1 LKFSPKHP
9 FFSVIV
15 ICYNSEDTI
24 ENCIDSILSQSY
36 KSFDIICV
44 NDGSTD
50 DTLKLLE
57 KISKSDNRV
66 RILSQK
72 NNGRGSARNL
82 GIENTKSPFISF
94 VDSDDHVDKDFLLHA
109 YETIQVNK
117 TDLIIYDIKYQ
128 NELLSASKNKII
140 NERGYIEEKVF
151 CFYRSQSV
159 ISCILGRNLFLD
171 NEIYF
176 PLNKSFEDFFVL
188 YKLIKRSENPLI
200 SQNRF
205 YNYTPTNYSVTNN
218 LCDEDLS
225 NIIDSFYDFNNFVK
239 FYKLDKNIFTE
250 RFNNVFKFIISKF
263 VFNKQFDKINAEKII
278 QTYVSLS
285 NIFSI
290 SNEYLYYN
298 LYLILRYNKSA
309 LEFIKSKNLLN
320 SVIITFFNSII
331 SENKK
336 VIFSVID
343 FLIKKNITNVS
354 IIGIGNALLE
364 SVQSLKQNNIS
375 VNSIYTDLYLNQPLG
390 DIPLYSLNELNK
402 LTTSYVVV
410 GSYISAEKY
419 TKMIIKYCR
428 PETKVLNFYNV
439 LEN

>member
-1 LKFSPKHP
+1 MKFSPKHP

-15 ICYNSEDTI
+15 ICYNSEVTI
-24 ENCIDSILSQSY
+24 ENCINSILSQSY

-50 DTLKLLE
+50 NTLKLLE
-57 KISKSDNRV
+57 KFSKNDNRV

-82 GIENTKSPFISF
+82 GIENSKSPFISF
-94 VDSDDHVDKDFLLHA
+94 VDSDDHVDEDFLLHA
-109 YETIQVNK
+109 YDTIQVNK

-128 NELLSASKNKII
+128 NELLSESKNKII
-140 NERGYIEEKVF
+140 NKRGYIEEKVF

-159 ISCILGRNLFLD
+159 ISCIFGRNLFLD

-176 PLNKSFEDFFVL
+176 PLSKSFEDFFVL

-250 RFNNVFKFIISKF
+250 RFNNVFKFIISKL
-263 VFNKQFDKINAEKII
+263 VRNKQFDKINAEKII
-278 QTYVSLS
+278 QKYVTLS
-285 NIFSI
+285 NKFSI

-298 LYLILRYNKSA
+298 IYLILRYNKSA
-309 LEFIKSKNLLN
+309 LDFIKSKNLLN

-402 LTTSYVVV
+402 LTSSYVVV

>member
-1 LKFSPKHP
+1 MKFSPKHP

-24 ENCIDSILSQSY
+24 ENCINSILSQSY

-44 NDGSTD
+44 NDGSND
-50 DTLKLLE
+50 NTLKLLE
-57 KISKSDNRV
+57 KFSKSDNRV

-82 GIENTKSPFISF
+82 GIENSKSPFISF
-94 VDSDDHVDKDFLLHA
+94 VDSDDHVDEDFLLHA
-109 YETIQVNK
+109 YNTIQLNK

-128 NELLSASKNKII
+128 NDLLSASKNKII

-159 ISCILGRNLFLD
+159 ISCIFGRNLFLD

-176 PLNKSFEDFFVL
+176 PLSKSFEDFFVL

-250 RFNNVFKFIISKF
+250 RFNNVFKFIISKL
-263 VFNKQFDKINAEKII
+263 VRNKQFDKINAEKII
-278 QTYVSLS
+278 QKYVTLS
-285 NIFSI
+285 NKFSI

-298 LYLILRYNKSA
+298 IYLILRYNKSA
-309 LEFIKSKNLLN
+309 LDFIKSKNLLN
-320 SVIITFFNSII
+320 SVIITFYNSII

-402 LTTSYVVV
+402 LTSSYVVV

>member
-1 LKFSPKHP
+1 
-9 FFSVIV
+9 
-15 ICYNSEDTI
+15 
-24 ENCIDSILSQSY
+24 
-36 KSFDIICV
+36 
-44 NDGSTD
+44 
-50 DTLKLLE
+50 LLE
-57 KISKSDNRV
+57 KFSKSDNRV

-82 GIENTKSPFISF
+82 GIENSKSPFISF
-94 VDSDDHVDKDFLLHA
+94 VDSDDHVDEDFLLHA
-109 YETIQVNK
+109 YNTIQLNK

-128 NELLSASKNKII
+128 NDLLSASKNKII

-159 ISCILGRNLFLD
+159 ISCIFGRNLFLD

-176 PLNKSFEDFFVL
+176 PLSKSFEDFFVL

-250 RFNNVFKFIISKF
+250 RFNNVFKFIISKL
-263 VFNKQFDKINAEKII
+263 VRNKQFDKINAEKII
-278 QTYVSLS
+278 QKYVTLS
-285 NIFSI
+285 NKFSI

-298 LYLILRYNKSA
+298 IYLILRYNKSA
-309 LEFIKSKNLLN
+309 LDFIKSKNLLN
-320 SVIITFFNSII
+320 SVIITFYNSII

-402 LTTSYVVV
+402 LTSSYVVV

>member
-1 LKFSPKHP
+1 MKFSPKHP

-24 ENCIDSILSQSY
+24 ENCINSILSQSY

-44 NDGSTD
+44 NDGSND
-50 DTLKLLE
+50 NTLKLLE
-57 KISKSDNRV
+57 KFSKSDNRV

-82 GIENTKSPFISF
+82 GIENSKSPFISF
-94 VDSDDHVDKDFLLHA
+94 VDSDDHVDEDFLLHA
-109 YETIQVNK
+109 YDTIQVNK

-128 NELLSASKNKII
+128 NELLSESKNKII
-140 NERGYIEEKVF
+140 NKRGYIEEKVF

-159 ISCILGRNLFLD
+159 ISCIFGRNLFLD

-176 PLNKSFEDFFVL
+176 PLSKSFEDFFVL

-250 RFNNVFKFIISKF
+250 RFNNVFKFIISKL
-263 VFNKQFDKINAEKII
+263 VRNKQFDKINAEKII
-278 QTYVSLS
+278 QKYVTLS
-285 NIFSI
+285 NKFSI

-298 LYLILRYNKSA
+298 IYLILRYNKSA
-309 LEFIKSKNLLN
+309 LDFIKSKNLLN

-402 LTTSYVVV
+402 LTSSYVVV

>member
-15 ICYNSEDTI
+15 ICYNSEVTI
-24 ENCIDSILSQSY
+24 ENCINSILSQSY

-50 DTLKLLE
+50 NTLKLLE
-57 KISKSDNRV
+57 KFSKNDNRV

-82 GIENTKSPFISF
+82 GIENSKSPFISF
-94 VDSDDHVDKDFLLHA
+94 VDSDDHVDEDFLLHA
-109 YETIQVNK
+109 YDTIQVNK

-128 NELLSASKNKII
+128 NELLSESKNKII
-140 NERGYIEEKVF
+140 NKRGYIEEKVF

-159 ISCILGRNLFLD
+159 ISCIFGRNLFLD

-176 PLNKSFEDFFVL
+176 PLSKSFEDFFVL

-250 RFNNVFKFIISKF
+250 RFNNVFKFIISKL
-263 VFNKQFDKINAEKII
+263 VRNKQFDKINAEKII
-278 QTYVSLS
+278 QKYVTLS
-285 NIFSI
+285 NKFSI

-298 LYLILRYNKSA
+298 IYLILRYNKSA
-309 LEFIKSKNLLN
+309 LDFIKSKNLLN

-402 LTTSYVVV
+402 LTSSYVVV

>member
-1 LKFSPKHP
+1 MKFSPKHP

-24 ENCIDSILSQSY
+24 ENCINSILSQSY

-44 NDGSTD
+44 NDGSND
-50 DTLKLLE
+50 NTLKLLE
-57 KISKSDNRV
+57 KFSKSDNRV

-82 GIENTKSPFISF
+82 GIENSKSPFISF
-94 VDSDDHVDKDFLLHA
+94 VDSDDHVDEDFLLHA
-109 YETIQVNK
+109 YNTIQLNK

-128 NELLSASKNKII
+128 NELLSESKNKII
-140 NERGYIEEKVF
+140 NKRGYIEEKVF

-159 ISCILGRNLFLD
+159 ISCIFGRNLFLD

-176 PLNKSFEDFFVL
+176 PLSKSFEDFFVL

-250 RFNNVFKFIISKF
+250 RFNNVFKFIISKL
-263 VFNKQFDKINAEKII
+263 VRNKQFDKINAEKII
-278 QTYVSLS
+278 QKYVTLS
-285 NIFSI
+285 NKFSI

-298 LYLILRYNKSA
+298 IYLILRYNKSA
-309 LEFIKSKNLLN
+309 LDFIKSKNLLN
-320 SVIITFFNSII
+320 SVIITFYNSII

-402 LTTSYVVV
+402 LTSSYVVV

>member
-15 ICYNSEDTI
+15 ICYNSEVTI
-24 ENCIDSILSQSY
+24 ENCINSILSQSY

-50 DTLKLLE
+50 NTLKLLE
-57 KISKSDNRV
+57 KFSKNDNRV

-82 GIENTKSPFISF
+82 GIENSKSPFISF
-94 VDSDDHVDKDFLLHA
+94 VDSDDHVDEDFLLHA
-109 YETIQVNK
+109 YDTIQVNK

-128 NELLSASKNKII
+128 NELLSESKNKII
-140 NERGYIEEKVF
+140 NKRGYIEEKVF

-159 ISCILGRNLFLD
+159 ISCIFGRNLFLD

-176 PLNKSFEDFFVL
+176 PLSKSFEDFFVL

-250 RFNNVFKFIISKF
+250 RFNNVFKFIISKL
-263 VFNKQFDKINAEKII
+263 VRNKQFDKINAEKII
-278 QTYVSLS
+278 QKYVTLS
-285 NIFSI
+285 NKFSI

-298 LYLILRYNKSA
+298 IYLILRYNKSA
-309 LEFIKSKNLLN
+309 LDFIKSKNLLN

-402 LTTSYVVV
+402 LTSSYVVV
-410 GSYISAEKY
+410 ASYISAEKY

>member
-1 LKFSPKHP
+1 MKFSPKHP

-15 ICYNSEDTI
+15 ICYNSEVTI
-24 ENCIDSILSQSY
+24 ENCINSILSQSY

-128 NELLSASKNKII
+128 NELLSESKNKII
-140 NERGYIEEKVF
+140 NKRGYIEEKVF

-159 ISCILGRNLFLD
+159 ISCIFGRNLFLD

-176 PLNKSFEDFFVL
+176 PLSKSFEDFFVL

-250 RFNNVFKFIISKF
+250 RFNNVF
-263 VFNKQFDKINAEKII
+263 N
-278 QTYVSLS
+278 
-285 NIFSI
+285 
-290 SNEYLYYN
+290 N
-298 LYLILRYNKSA
+298 LI
-309 LEFIKSKNLLN
+309 
-320 SVIITFFNSII
+320 
-331 SENKK
+331 
-336 VIFSVID
+336 
-343 FLIKKNITNVS
+343 
-354 IIGIGNALLE
+354 
-364 SVQSLKQNNIS
+364 
-375 VNSIYTDLYLNQPLG
+375 
-390 DIPLYSLNELNK
+390 
-402 LTTSYVVV
+402 
-410 GSYISAEKY
+410 
-419 TKMIIKYCR
+419 
-428 PETKVLNFYNV
+428 
-439 LEN
+439 

>member
-1 LKFSPKHP
+1 MKFSPKHP

-24 ENCIDSILSQSY
+24 ENCINSILSQSY

-44 NDGSTD
+44 NDGSND
-50 DTLKLLE
+50 NTLKLLE
-57 KISKSDNRV
+57 KFSKSDNRV

-82 GIENTKSPFISF
+82 GIENSKSPFISF

-109 YETIQVNK
+109 YNTIQLNK

-128 NELLSASKNKII
+128 NDLLSASKNKII

-159 ISCILGRNLFLD
+159 ISCIFSRNLFLD

-176 PLNKSFEDFFVL
+176 PLSKSFEDFFVL

-250 RFNNVFKFIISKF
+250 RFNNVFKFIISKL
-263 VFNKQFDKINAEKII
+263 VRNKQFDKINAEKII
-278 QTYVSLS
+278 QKYVTLS
-285 NIFSI
+285 NKFSI

-298 LYLILRYNKSA
+298 IYLILRYNKSA
-309 LEFIKSKNLLN
+309 LDFIKSKNLLN
-320 SVIITFFNSII
+320 SVIITFYNSII

-402 LTTSYVVV
+402 LTSSYVVV

>member
-1 LKFSPKHP
+1 
-9 FFSVIV
+9 
-15 ICYNSEDTI
+15 
-24 ENCIDSILSQSY
+24 
-36 KSFDIICV
+36 
-44 NDGSTD
+44 
-50 DTLKLLE
+50 
-57 KISKSDNRV
+57 
-66 RILSQK
+66 
-72 NNGRGSARNL
+72 
-82 GIENTKSPFISF
+82 
-94 VDSDDHVDKDFLLHA
+94 
-109 YETIQVNK
+109 
-117 TDLIIYDIKYQ
+117 
-128 NELLSASKNKII
+128 
-140 NERGYIEEKVF
+140 
-151 CFYRSQSV
+151 
-159 ISCILGRNLFLD
+159 
-171 NEIYF
+171 
-176 PLNKSFEDFFVL
+176 VL

-250 RFNNVFKFIISKF
+250 RFNNVFKFIISKL
-263 VFNKQFDKINAEKII
+263 VRNKQFDKINAEKII
-278 QTYVSLS
+278 QKYVTLS
-285 NIFSI
+285 NKFSI

-298 LYLILRYNKSA
+298 IYLILRYNKSA
-309 LEFIKSKNLLN
+309 LDFIKSKNLLN
-320 SVIITFFNSII
+320 SVIITFYNSII

-402 LTTSYVVV
+402 LTSSYVVV

-419 TKMIIKYCR
+419 TKMIIKCCR

>member
-1 LKFSPKHP
+1 
-9 FFSVIV
+9 
-15 ICYNSEDTI
+15 
-24 ENCIDSILSQSY
+24 
-36 KSFDIICV
+36 
-44 NDGSTD
+44 
-50 DTLKLLE
+50 
-57 KISKSDNRV
+57 
-66 RILSQK
+66 
-72 NNGRGSARNL
+72 
-82 GIENTKSPFISF
+82 
-94 VDSDDHVDKDFLLHA
+94 
-109 YETIQVNK
+109 
-117 TDLIIYDIKYQ
+117 
-128 NELLSASKNKII
+128 
-140 NERGYIEEKVF
+140 
-151 CFYRSQSV
+151 
-159 ISCILGRNLFLD
+159 
-171 NEIYF
+171 
-176 PLNKSFEDFFVL
+176 VL

-250 RFNNVFKFIISKF
+250 RFNNVFKFIISKL
-263 VFNKQFDKINAEKII
+263 VRNKQFDKINAEKII
-278 QTYVSLS
+278 QKYVTLS
-285 NIFSI
+285 NKFSI

-298 LYLILRYNKSA
+298 IYLILRYNKSA
-309 LEFIKSKNLLN
+309 LDFIKSKNLLN
-320 SVIITFFNSII
+320 SVIITFYNSII

-402 LTTSYVVV
+402 LTSSYVVV